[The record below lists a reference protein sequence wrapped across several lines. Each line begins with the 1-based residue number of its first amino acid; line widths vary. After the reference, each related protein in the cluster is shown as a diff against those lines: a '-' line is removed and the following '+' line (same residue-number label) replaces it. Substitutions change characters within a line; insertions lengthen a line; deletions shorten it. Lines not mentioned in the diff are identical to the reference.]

1 VERTSSGVCPTCE
14 IEHSAESQ
22 STRGAM
28 PEHVRGWQ
36 RWREQLASGET
47 NARELREKVP
57 SLCPSCQ
64 DIVGGVD
71 VDADDEAMI
80 AWLDQQIQ
88 LNRDSGTAAA
98 PERRQ
103 EKQS

>member
-1 VERTSSGVCPTCE
+1 VEKATFGACPTCE
-14 IEHSAESQ
+14 IEHSAEAQ

-28 PEHVRGWQ
+28 PEHVKGWQ
-36 RWREQLASGET
+36 RWREQLASGEMSSH
-47 NARELREKVP
+47 ELRERTP
-57 SLCPSCQ
+57 NLCPMCQ
-64 DIVGGVD
+64 DLVGGVALD
-71 VDADDEAMI
+71 AADDEMI

-88 LNRDSGTAAA
+88 HHRETGTAAA